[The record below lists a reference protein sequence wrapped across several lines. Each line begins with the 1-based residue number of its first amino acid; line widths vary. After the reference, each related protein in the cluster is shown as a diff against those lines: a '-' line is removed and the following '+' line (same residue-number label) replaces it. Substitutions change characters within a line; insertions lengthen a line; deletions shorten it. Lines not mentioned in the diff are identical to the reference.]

1 MLGIIRVL
9 THKDQEFVDMHG
21 KTITSIYHIPTISRC
36 IPDQYQGVH
45 DEATKAKAIPKI
57 VALAK
62 ELEQYGAKAL
72 LISCAADPG
81 LAEARAAVKI
91 PVLGAGTCVAAI
103 AQSLGTRVG
112 VLNLTGTTPPS
123 LRKVLGDAF
132 FKEIAPQGIENTTQL
147 QTPEGKAAA
156 IAALRELETCC
167 DVVALACT
175 GFNTMGLAKEMRSLL
190 SIPIV
195 DPIEASGAIA
205 KQLFLGDD
213 EDACF
218 KK

>member
-9 THKDQEFVDMHG
+9 THNDQGFVDMHG
-21 KTITSIYHIPTISRC
+21 NAITSFYHIPTISRC
-36 IPDQYQGVH
+36 IPEQYQGVH
-45 DEATKAKAIPKI
+45 DEATKAQAIPKI

-62 ELEQYGAKAL
+62 ELEERGAKAL

-81 LAEARAAVKI
+81 VAEARAAVTI
-91 PVLGAGTCVAAI
+91 PVLGAGTCVAAV
-103 AQSLGTRVG
+103 ARSLGAHVG

-123 LRKVLGDAF
+123 LRNVLGDAF
-132 FKEIAPQGIENTTQL
+132 FQEIAPQGIENTTQL
-147 QTPEGKAAA
+147 QTPAGKAAA
-156 IAALRELETCC
+156 IAALRELECCC

-175 GFNTMGLAKEMRSLL
+175 GFNTMGLAQEMRPLL

-205 KQLFLGDD
+205 QQLFLGDD
-213 EDACF
+213 EYARV